1 MSYYSEKDEA
11 TFYNLLANDEI
22 ELYLMLKWEW
32 LKKNNYIW
40 EDVNGKRFKENQ
52 IDNRYLKNIIRY
64 CKRNF
69 RPQEQITALN
79 NLALRR
85 GIKCHI

>member
-11 TFYNLLANDEI
+11 TFYNLPTNDEI
-22 ELYLMLKWEW
+22 ELLFMLKWEE
-32 LKKNNYIW
+32 LKKDNYIW
-40 EDVNGKRFKENQ
+40 EDVNGKKFKENQ

-69 RPQEQITALN
+69 RPQEQTTALT

-85 GIKCHI
+85 GIKWHI

>member
-11 TFYNLLANDEI
+11 TFYNLPTNDEI
-22 ELYLMLKWEW
+22 ELYLMLKWEE
-32 LKKNNYIW
+32 LKKNNCIW
-40 EDVNGKRFKENQ
+40 EDINGKRFKENQ

-64 CKRNF
+64 CKQNF
-69 RPQEQITALN
+69 RPQEQITALT

>member
-11 TFYNLLANDEI
+11 TFYNLPTNDEI
-22 ELYLMLKWEW
+22 ELLFMLKWEE
-32 LKKNNYIW
+32 LKKDNYIW
-40 EDVNGKRFKENQ
+40 EDVNGKKFKENQ
-52 IDNRYLKNIIRY
+52 IDNRYLKNIIRH

-69 RPQEQITALN
+69 RPQEQITALT

>member
-11 TFYNLLANDEI
+11 TFYNLPTNDEI
-22 ELYLMLKWEW
+22 KLYFILNWED
-32 LKKNNYIW
+32 LKKNGYIW
-40 EDVNGKRFKENQ
+40 EDINGKRFKENQ

-64 CKRNF
+64 CKQSF
-69 RPQEQITALN
+69 RPQEQIIALN
-79 NLALRR
+79 NLALKR